1 MTAANGTKTPLLSG
15 EKLLDL
21 VPGDGLTS
29 SRVDRELFVVTD
41 RHLSPAEAARRLGV
55 TQKALRLYE
64 SRGLVAPVRSAT
76 GWRTYGPAEM
86 ARLHQVLALKGLGL
100 PLARI
105 AELMQGR
112 LGTLARVLELQER
125 TLARESSRVDRAL
138 GLVRAARAKV
148 DAGEDLTIDDLTTL
162 TQETTMTTKP
172 SKDEMKAIF
181 DPIIE
186 KHFTRDEI
194 KERASV
200 SYDQDQVTAEWD
212 RLIAEAKAL
221 MAKGDP
227 TSPAALNLARRWK
240 VQVQKFT
247 QGSPQMDAKARAVW
261 NDAISDPQAAPKLP
275 LNPEIFGFMG
285 NAMAALKETGE

>member
-125 TLARESSRVDRAL
+125 TLAR
-138 GLVRAARAKV
+138 
-148 DAGEDLTIDDLTTL
+148 
-162 TQETTMTTKP
+162 
-172 SKDEMKAIF
+172 
-181 DPIIE
+181 
-186 KHFTRDEI
+186 
-194 KERASV
+194 
-200 SYDQDQVTAEWD
+200 
-212 RLIAEAKAL
+212 
-221 MAKGDP
+221 
-227 TSPAALNLARRWK
+227 
-240 VQVQKFT
+240 
-247 QGSPQMDAKARAVW
+247 
-261 NDAISDPQAAPKLP
+261 
-275 LNPEIFGFMG
+275 
-285 NAMAALKETGE
+285 